1 MPVVRP
7 GMDEDVRRY
16 GLFVLSGLLAPVA
29 TVLATLA
36 IGNAFDV
43 PSIYVIFALF
53 VVPLLGLG
61 SAYVMGV
68 RTAGL
73 PAPDWLPIGGTRRFR
88 DEVPERYHE
97 EFAVETLNREREPEN
112 SRLASVLVYYLVYL
126 AALPV
131 HAALLIA
138 LFSL

>member
-1 MPVVRP
+1 
-7 GMDEDVRRY
+7 MDEDVRRY
-16 GLFVLSGLLAPVA
+16 GRFVLSGLVAPVA
-29 TVLATLA
+29 TVIATLE

-43 PSIYVIFALF
+43 PSIYVLFTLF

-61 SAYVMGV
+61 SAYVTGV

-88 DEVPERYHE
+88 DQIPERHHE
-97 EFAVETLNREREPEN
+97 AFAVETLNQEQEPEN
-112 SRLASVLVYYLVYL
+112 AHLAGVLVHYLVYL
-126 AALPV
+126 AAVPV

>member
-1 MPVVRP
+1 
-7 GMDEDVRRY
+7 MDGDVRQY
-16 GLFVLSGLLAPVA
+16 GLFVLSGLIAPVA
-29 TVLATLA
+29 TVIATLA
-36 IGNAFDV
+36 IGDAFDV
-43 PSIYVIFALF
+43 PSFYVIFALF

-73 PAPDWLPIGGTRRFR
+73 PAPDWFPVGGRRRFR
-88 DEVPERYHE
+88 DEIPERYHE
-97 EFAVETLNREREPEN
+97 EFGVETLNREREPDT

-126 AALPV
+126 AAVPV
-131 HAALLIA
+131 HAALLIV